1 MLCAHTV
8 RRLRPGTFDEFL
20 AAFRPADDAM
30 PRGWVRFHALRGLAD
45 ENEVVTFGFFD
56 GTLEELEASQDASD
70 FEERRDA
77 IAPFV
82 EEVLLNGVYEVAVAW
97 TPEAATA

>member
-8 RRLRPGTFDEFL
+8 RRLKSGTFDEFME
-20 AAFRPADDAM
+20 AFMPDPDSPPA
-30 PRGWVRFHALRGLAD
+30 GWVRFHALRNLAD
-45 ENEVVTFGFFD
+45 EDQVVTFGFFD
-56 GTLEELEASQDASD
+56 GTLEELEASQDDHD

-82 EEVLLNGVYEVAVAW
+82 EEVLVNGVYDVADVA
-97 TPEAATA
+97 